1 MTANFAKIDA
11 PCADFVLSFIVL
23 TLNMAPPSD
32 MPNIS
37 SMKLSELKKELNL
50 YCIDS
55 SGFCEKSDFTSAL
68 QNARDTLPRP
78 STIYREVEQPPPPEE
93 KKEKRSSKSSKK
105 SSSSSSRRTS
115 SSNGSNTTPTPAVST
130 PIVQQQ
136 TTVAPQP
143 PPTQQQTNNTTS
155 TTNNAADAKK
165 SLARRSPVTALQ
177 QLREHPSERLLGERN
192 NTFLPGSAFSF
203 ALRGSI
209 REDDSAIISIPDG
222 VCLKISSASVDRKEM
237 ETYLIQ
243 KGTIGISLKLSSE
256 ENPQLMPIWTF
267 DKDKSTSYTV
277 SNLGIEVCGPR
288 KIRLLAF
295 MEMGFRSGASV
306 DLFLFGSVCLDRDK
320 F

>member
-1 MTANFAKIDA
+1 
-11 PCADFVLSFIVL
+11 
-23 TLNMAPPSD
+23 MAPPSD
-32 MPNIS
+32 MPDIS

-50 YCIDS
+50 YCVDS

-78 STIYREVEQPPPPEE
+78 STTYREVEQPPPPEE
-93 KKEKRSSKSSKK
+93 KKEKRSSKSSSKK
-105 SSSSSSRRTS
+105 SSSSSSHRRTG
-115 SSNGSNTTPTPAVST
+115 SSNGSNSTPTPTVST

-136 TTVAPQP
+136 TNPAPQ
-143 PPTQQQTNNTTS
+143 PPTQQQTSNTTQQPI
-155 TTNNAADAKK
+155 NNATNAKK
-165 SLARRSPVTALQ
+165 SLASRSPVTALQ

-192 NTFLPGSAFSF
+192 NKFLPGSAFSF

-222 VCLKISSASVDRKEM
+222 VCLKLSSASVDRKEM

-243 KGTIGISLKLSSE
+243 KGSIGISLKLSSE

-267 DKDKSTSYTV
+267 DKDKSSSYTV

>member
-1 MTANFAKIDA
+1 MTATFAKLDA
-11 PCADFVLSFIVL
+11 PKFCVGFMLSISTL
-23 TLNMAPPSD
+23 TMAPPSD

-50 YCIDS
+50 YCVDS

-78 STIYREVEQPPPPEE
+78 STTYHEVEQPPQPEE

-105 SSSSSSRRTS
+105 SSSSSSHRRTG
-115 SSNGSNTTPTPAVST
+115 SSNGSNSTTPVVST
-130 PIVQQQ
+130 PVVQQQ
-136 TTVAPQP
+136 TSPAPQP
-143 PPTQQQTNNTTS
+143 PTQTNNTTS
-155 TTNNAADAKK
+155 NTNNATDAKK

-256 ENPQLMPIWTF
+256 ENPQLIPIWTF

>member
-1 MTANFAKIDA
+1 MPNSAVDYLYFT
-11 PCADFVLSFIVL
+11 
-23 TLNMAPPSD
+23 MAPPSD

-50 YCIDS
+50 YCVDS

-93 KKEKRSSKSSKK
+93 KKEKRSSKSSSKK
-105 SSSSSSRRTS
+105 SSSSRRTG
-115 SSNGSNTTPTPAVST
+115 SSNGSNSTPTPAVST

-136 TTVAPQP
+136 TTPAPQ
-143 PPTQQQTNNTTS
+143 PPTQQQTNTTHQQQ
-155 TTNNAADAKK
+155 TNNAINAKK
-165 SLARRSPVTALQ
+165 ALASRSPVTALQ

-243 KGTIGISLKLSSE
+243 KGSIGISLKLSSE
-256 ENPQLMPIWTF
+256 ENPQLIPIWTF

>member
-1 MTANFAKIDA
+1 
-11 PCADFVLSFIVL
+11 
-23 TLNMAPPSD
+23 MAPPSD
-32 MPNIS
+32 MPDIS

-50 YCIDS
+50 YCVDS

-105 SSSSSSRRTS
+105 SSSSSSHRRTG
-115 SSNGSNTTPTPAVST
+115 SSNGSNSTPTPVVST
-130 PIVQQQ
+130 PVVQQ
-136 TTVAPQP
+136 TSPAPQP
-143 PPTQQQTNNTTS
+143 STQQQTNNNTHQQ
-155 TTNNAADAKK
+155 TNSATDAKK

-243 KGTIGISLKLSSE
+243 KGSIGISLKLSSE
-256 ENPQLMPIWTF
+256 ENPQLIPIWTF

>member
-1 MTANFAKIDA
+1 MRPNCVSLWYYYLYST
-11 PCADFVLSFIVL
+11 
-23 TLNMAPPSD
+23 MAPPSD
-32 MPNIS
+32 MPDIS

-78 STIYREVEQPPPPEE
+78 STSYREVEQPPPPEE
-93 KKEKRSSKSSKK
+93 KKEKRSSKSSSKK
-105 SSSSSSRRTS
+105 SSSSSSHRRTG
-115 SSNGSNTTPTPAVST
+115 SSNGSNSTTPVVST
-130 PIVQQQ
+130 PIQQQ
-136 TTVAPQP
+136 TNPAPQ
-143 PPTQQQTNNTTS
+143 PPTQQQTNNTH
-155 TTNNAADAKK
+155 TNNNATNAKK

-256 ENPQLMPIWTF
+256 ENPQLIPIWTF

>member
-1 MTANFAKIDA
+1 
-11 PCADFVLSFIVL
+11 
-23 TLNMAPPSD
+23 
-32 MPNIS
+32 MPDIS

-78 STIYREVEQPPPPEE
+78 STSYREVEQPPPPEE
-93 KKEKRSSKSSKK
+93 KKEKRSSKSSSKK
-105 SSSSSSRRTS
+105 ISSSSSHRRTG
-115 SSNGSNTTPTPAVST
+115 SSNGSNSTTPAVST

-136 TTVAPQP
+136 TTPAPQ
-143 PPTQQQTNNTTS
+143 PPTQQQTNTTHQQQ
-155 TTNNAADAKK
+155 TNNAINAKK
-165 SLARRSPVTALQ
+165 ALASRSPVTALQ

-243 KGTIGISLKLSSE
+243 KGSIGISLKLSSE
-256 ENPQLMPIWTF
+256 ENPQLIPIWTF